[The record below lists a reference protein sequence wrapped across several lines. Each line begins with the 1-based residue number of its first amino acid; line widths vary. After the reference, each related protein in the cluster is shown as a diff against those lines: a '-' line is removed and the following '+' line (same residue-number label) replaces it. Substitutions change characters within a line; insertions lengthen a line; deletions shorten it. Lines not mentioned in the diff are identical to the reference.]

1 MKNKAVKKV
10 ILELVAAVLL
20 VVGLTGC
27 KEAEGTTPEATSS
40 EMVSEVETEVISEE
54 VAEDVS
60 EEVVSEEVE
69 EEVSEMPEIVDG
81 VQVVYYDT
89 WEKLYDYVYDYIETV
104 DETVLVVF
112 SFNHS
117 ENGQLIVYNGAHFTL
132 EEDFVMTFKSS
143 KTITSITSEKG
154 SVLISDYDY
163 EGYYEWD
170 IGLYEEGTDIEVPLV
185 ITYEDGTEENFTV
198 YITKD
203 WKYPWEE

>member
-1 MKNKAVKKV
+1 MQKRLICNAFIIITCVS
-10 ILELVAAVLL
+10 LL
-20 VVGLTGC
+20 LIGC
-27 KEAEGTTPEATSS
+27 KEAEGTTPEASSS
-40 EMVSEVETEVISEE
+40 EVVSEVESEVISEE
-54 VAEDVS
+54 VSEDAS

-89 WEKLYDYVYDYIETV
+89 YEEFINFIDNTLGSTVISLTCFNYPEK
-104 DETVLVVF
+104 
-112 SFNHS
+112 
-117 ENGQLIVYNGAHFTL
+117 GQWILYNGAHCTL
-132 EEDFVMTFKSS
+132 EENFSMTIESP
-143 KTITSITSEKG
+143 KTITNITSEKG
-154 SVLISDYDY
+154 SVLVVDY
-163 EGYYEWD
+163 EYEGRYVWD